1 VVLVVWVTLLHH
13 GIPVEKDDAHEG
25 EDLGPHVVPAQR
37 IVQREGRKRGENE
50 RVNHEI
56 DTFKNMY
63 SARGNQEE
71 MYQTAISKKK
81 KKNRG
86 EKAGDRRKKRRK
98 ARFWDSRR

>member
-1 VVLVVWVTLLHH
+1 
-13 GIPVEKDDAHEG
+13 
-25 EDLGPHVVPAQR
+25 
-37 IVQREGRKRGENE
+37 
-50 RVNHEI
+50 
-56 DTFKNMY
+56 MY

>member
-56 DTFKNMY
+56 DTFKDMY

-81 KKNRG
+81 KEKKRG
-86 EKAGDRRKKRRK
+86 ESGGPQKEEEKG
-98 ARFWDSRR
+98 